1 MARGIVGRR
10 ERRVASSSSTE
21 FRTTGVLVRIAFSLA
36 LVFLTFNPTGLS
48 YYHWLASHLS
58 PIDPLVV
65 IAGIV
70 LLGAWLFF
78 VRATFSSM
86 GPVGVAL
93 LLALFASIVWWVV
106 SQGWLSVENRSAMS
120 WVVLTC
126 LGLLLGIGMSWAH
139 LRARISGQASV
150 DRVDA

>member
-1 MARGIVGRR
+1 MASTDSNDF
-10 ERRVASSSSTE
+10 RV
-21 FRTTGVLVRIAFSLA
+21 TGVLVRIAFSLA
-36 LVFLTFNPTGLS
+36 LVFVTFNPTGLS
-48 YYHWLASHLS
+48 YYHWLSNHLS

-65 IAGIV
+65 VAGIA

-86 GPVGVAL
+86 GAVGVVL
-93 LLALFASIVWWVV
+93 LLALFASIVWWIV
-106 SQGWLSVENRSAMS
+106 SKGWLSVENRSAMS